1 MSLNK
6 MMLQL
11 PKMKSVCVNICVRV
25 CVCAKKVM
33 CEQYCSDRSHGAKGR
48 TPPYTHG
55 SLHTNIHTHSGGGP
69 INDLTLSST
78 KERRPEGD
86 VVGPTLLSNIG

>member
-1 MSLNK
+1 MNSIAVIEATGPNAE
-6 MMLQL
+6 L
-11 PKMKSVCVNICVRV
+11 PLTHM
-25 CVCAKKVM
+25 
-33 CEQYCSDRSHGAKGR
+33 D
-48 TPPYTHG
+48 PYILCTY
-55 SLHTNIHTHSGGGP
+55 THSGGGP